1 MNNPPNLVIWFSRRT
16 HPRNVESVND
26 LFGTPISLAATATT
40 FVRVAVER
48 SLSRRTGEDRA
59 SSQSLTY
66 AVPESIAPPGVGQ
79 RVVVPLGSGNASVD
93 AFVLDVG
100 GRELLGDAPPKRIK
114 AILRSSSAR
123 LPESLVTLARWMS
136 EYYVCPLGMVFATMM
151 PAAVKHGTGLVTRR
165 LLSPVSRHEATEIL
179 ARIELKPSAHRA
191 WDAISA
197 LALDDAIEPRELMVR
212 AGAPNLGPI
221 NRLVEAGLLKAIER
235 ESVRARA
242 PLWERHRENTGAAG
256 PITMNAAQDR
266 ATRGIIDALSSFST
280 NLLWGVTG
288 SGKTE
293 VYLRAIER
301 VIERKQQAL
310 VLVPEISLTPQTAAR
325 FLDRFARGEA
335 GASSPSVA
343 VLHSGLSASER
354 HRQWTLAASPACR
367 VVVGARSAIF
377 APLERL
383 GLIVVDEE
391 HATDYK
397 QDQLPRYHARDV
409 AIKRAQI
416 EGCPIVLGSATPSLE
431 SYRSALENR
440 STLWKLPD
448 RVGAGRLPRVEIVD
462 LIREREKTR
471 HAAPTDSPGDTPQ
484 PKSRT
489 LAAIGPTLRG
499 ALIRTLCDGGQAIL
513 LLNRRGFAHHL
524 CCPSQ
529 SCGWV
534 LTCRDCDACLVLHK
548 RFKGETPSAREIV
561 RCHHCL
567 AEQKVPSLCPLCHRR
582 VLVLGTGT
590 QRVEDELAE
599 LFHAWPDLGLDPAT
613 TIARVDGDTMRS
625 ARDYFDVLERFGAG
639 TIKVLLGT
647 QMIAKGLDFPNVRL
661 AGVINADTGLAL
673 PDFRS
678 SERTFQL
685 ISQVAGRAGRGE
697 HPGLVIVQTVN
708 PREPA
713 IALAAQHDYEKFARR
728 ELSIRSR
735 SALPPITRMAR
746 IVVRD
751 PDFSKAESRA
761 ESLAKLLEHAGG
773 PSCRV
778 LGSAP
783 APIARIAGQFRFA
796 IEILAPRATE
806 LHRALAAL
814 ADRGLLKSDA
824 HTAVDVDPVALM

>member
-1 MNNPPNLVIWFSRRT
+1 
-16 HPRNVESVND
+16 
-26 LFGTPISLAATATT
+26 
-40 FVRVAVER
+40 
-48 SLSRRTGEDRA
+48 
-59 SSQSLTY
+59 
-66 AVPESIAPPGVGQ
+66 
-79 RVVVPLGSGNASVD
+79 
-93 AFVLDVG
+93 
-100 GRELLGDAPPKRIK
+100 
-114 AILRSSSAR
+114 
-123 LPESLVTLARWMS
+123 MS
-136 EYYVCPLGMVFATMM
+136 EYYVCPLGMVFATML
-151 PAAVKHGTGLVTRR
+151 PAAVKHETGLVTRT
-165 LLSPVSRHEATEIL
+165 LLAPVSPDDAHDLL
-179 ARIELKPSAHRA
+179 ARIELKPSVRRA
-191 WDAISA
+191 WDSIAA
-197 LALDDAIEPRELMVR
+197 LALTDAIDPRELMVR

-221 NRLVEAGLLKAIER
+221 NRLVEAGLLTRVER
-235 ESVRARA
+235 ESVRART
-242 PLWERHRENTGAAG
+242 PLWERYRTPGEREPEFQLSEAQSRAVDGIAATLG
-256 PITMNAAQDR
+256 
-266 ATRGIIDALSSFST
+266 SFRVH
-280 NLLWGVTG
+280 LLWGVTS

-293 VYLRAIER
+293 VYQRAIAR
-301 VIERKQQAL
+301 VIEQGKQAL
-310 VLVPEISLTPQTAAR
+310 VLVPEISLTPQTAGR
-325 FLDRFARGEA
+325 FLDRFAHGRSDA
-335 GASSPSVA
+335 ASRVA

-354 HRQWTLAASPACR
+354 HRQWALAASAACR

-377 APLERL
+377 SPLARL
-383 GLIVVDEE
+383 GLVVVDEE

-397 QDQLPRYHARDV
+397 QDQLPRYHGRDV
-409 AIKRAQI
+409 AIKRAQL
-416 EGCPIVLGSATPSLE
+416 EGCPVILGSATPSLE
-431 SYRSALENR
+431 SYRSAIDGR
-440 STLWKLPD
+440 STLWMLPT
-448 RVGAGRLPRVEIVD
+448 RVGSGRLPHVQIVD
-462 LIREREKTR
+462 LVHERENARNSTS
-471 HAAPTDSPGDTPQ
+471 TDSPSDTPQ

-489 LAAIGPTLRG
+489 LAAIGPTLRS

-567 AEQKVPSLCPLCHRR
+567 AEQKVPSLCPLCQRR

-599 LFHAWPDLGLDPAT
+599 LFNAWPDLGFDPASS
-613 TIARVDGDTMRS
+613 IARVDGDTMRS
-625 ARDYFDVLERFGAG
+625 ARDYFAVLDRFAKGE
-639 TIKVLLGT
+639 IKVLLGT

-713 IALAAQHDYEKFARR
+713 IVLAAQHDYEQFASR
-728 ELSIRSR
+728 ELSIRAR
-735 SALPPITRMAR
+735 SALPPATRMAR

-751 PDFSKAESRA
+751 RDLSAAEDRA
-761 ESLAKLLEHAGG
+761 AALAHLLEHSIG
-773 PSCRV
+773 PGSRI
-778 LGSAP
+778 LGPAP
-783 APIARIAGQFRFA
+783 APIARIAGQFRIS
-796 IEILAPRATE
+796 IEIIAPRATD

-824 HTAVDVDPVALM
+824 STAVDVDPVALM